1 MVFFMILCFKLEK
14 AMAISSKKSY
24 VINIKLYAVATR
36 KNNSFLFDTSVC
48 VSKHIATNS
57 YITCAL

>member
-1 MVFFMILCFKLEK
+1 MIKRLYMVLFMILCFKLEK

-36 KNNSFLFDTSVC
+36 KNNSF
-48 VSKHIATNS
+48 
-57 YITCAL
+57 